1 MAAQIS
7 SSSVFRIDKF
17 AVPADAMPAFLKR
30 LRWIDQALAA
40 LPGCRQ
46 NRVMTE
52 RSGSEFNVATLVE
65 WESSE
70 ALAAARAQISRHYAE
85 EGFDPT
91 DFMKRLGVRADMGLF
106 AGA

>member
-1 MAAQIS
+1 MASQIS
-7 SSSVFRIDKF
+7 GSVYRIDKF
-17 AVPADAMPAFLKR
+17 AVPADALPAFLKR
-30 LRWIDQALAA
+30 LHWIDQAVAA

-65 WESSE
+65 WNSPE
-70 ALAAARAQISRHYAE
+70 ALAAARAQISRRYAE

-106 AGA
+106 SGA

>member
-1 MAAQIS
+1 MAPQQIS
-7 SSSVFRIDKF
+7 GSVFRIDKF
-17 AVPADAMPAFLKR
+17 AVPQDAMPAFLRR
-30 LRWIDQALAA
+30 LHWIDQALADQ
-40 LPGCRQ
+40 PGCRQ

-65 WESSE
+65 WASTD
-70 ALAAARAQISRHYAE
+70 AMAAARERIRQRYTE

-91 DFMKRLGVRADMGLF
+91 EFMKRLGVRADMALF

>member
-1 MAAQIS
+1 MAAPIS
-7 SSSVFRIDKF
+7 GPVFRIDKF
-17 AVPADAMPAFLKR
+17 AVPADALPAFMKR

-65 WESSE
+65 WASPE
-70 ALAAARAQISRHYAE
+70 AMAAARTQISRHYAE

-91 DFMKRLGVRADMGLF
+91 EFMKRLGVRADMGLF
-106 AGA
+106 AGV

>member
-1 MAAQIS
+1 MAPAIS
-7 SSSVFRIDKF
+7 GPVFRIDKF
-17 AVPADAMPAFLKR
+17 AVPAEALPAFMRR
-30 LRWIDQALAA
+30 LRWIDQALSA

-65 WESSE
+65 WASPE
-70 ALAAARAQISRHYAE
+70 AMAAARTQISRHYAE

-91 DFMKRLGVRADMGLF
+91 EFMKRLGVRADMGLF
-106 AGA
+106 AGV

>member
-1 MAAQIS
+1 MQTTR
-7 SSSVFRIDKF
+7 SVFRIDKF
-17 AVPADAMPAFLKR
+17 AVPADAMPAFLRR

-70 ALAAARAQISRHYAE
+70 AMAAARAQISRRYAE